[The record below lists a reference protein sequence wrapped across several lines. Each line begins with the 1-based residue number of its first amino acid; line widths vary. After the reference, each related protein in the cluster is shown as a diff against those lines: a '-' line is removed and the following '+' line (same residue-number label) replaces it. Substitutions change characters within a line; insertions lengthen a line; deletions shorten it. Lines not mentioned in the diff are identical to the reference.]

1 MSLQSLILPAGY
13 TARQDILETERAIKL
28 AKDTLERLLAERLR
42 LTRVSAPLFVRPETG
57 LNDDLNGVERP
68 VTFDVPDANATVA
81 IVHSLAK
88 WKRQALR
95 LYGFAEGTGLYTDM
109 NAIRRDEALDNL
121 HSVYVDQ
128 WDWEKIITPQTR
140 TADTLFAAV
149 RDIWQ
154 ALKDTQAALCAAFP
168 ALEAFLPEEVTFVT
182 SQELEDRWPD
192 KTPKEREHAICAEHH
207 TVFLMQIGGK
217 LRSGEKHDGR
227 APDYD
232 DWALNGDILMWN
244 PILERSFEIS
254 SMGIRVDEESM
265 ARQLKLAGC
274 EERAELPFHKM
285 LLNGELPLTI
295 GGGIGQSRLCM
306 LMIGTCHIGEVQ
318 ASIWDA
324 DTMKQC
330 EEAGII
336 LL

>member
-1 MSLQSLILPAGY
+1 M
-13 TARQDILETERAIKL
+13 
-28 AKDTLERLLAERLR
+28 
-42 LTRVSAPLFVRPETG
+42 
-57 LNDDLNGVERP
+57 
-68 VTFDVPDANATVA
+68 
-81 IVHSLAK
+81 VHSLAK
-88 WKRQALR
+88 WKRLALKR
-95 LYGFAEGTGLYTDM
+95 YGFHEGKGLYTDM
-109 NAIRRDEALDNL
+109 NAIRRDEEVDNL

-128 WDWEKIITPQTR
+128 WDWEKIISREDRNEAYLKATVR
-140 TADTLFAAV
+140 AIVAAV
-149 RDIWQ
+149 CETSD
-154 ALKDTQAALCAAFP
+154 ALNVAFP
-168 ALEAFLPEEVTFVT
+168 SLRMKLDREVYFVT
-182 SQELEDRWPD
+182 TQELEDRWPD

-285 LLNGELPLTI
+285 LLNGELPQTI

-306 LMIGTCHIGEVQ
+306 LMIGNCHIGEVQ

-324 DTMKQC
+324 ETMKQC

>member
-1 MSLQSLILPAGY
+1 MKSYIPAGY
-13 TARQDILETERAIKL
+13 QSLLSIYETQKAISLLK
-28 AKDTLERLLAERLR
+28 RLFEDRLGA
-42 LTRVSAPLFVRPETG
+42 LLNLYRVSAPLFVAEDSG
-57 LNDDLNGVERP
+57 LNDNLNGVERP
-68 VTFDVPDANATVA
+68 VSFDILRSSTRAEVVQ
-81 IVHSLAK
+81 SLAK
-88 WKRQALR
+88 WKRLALKR
-95 LYGFAEGTGLYTDM
+95 YDFHPGKGLYTDM
-109 NAIRRDEALDNL
+109 NAIRRDEDELDNL

-128 WDWEKIITPQTR
+128 WDWEKVIRPEERNLDYLHTT
-140 TADTLFAAV
+140 V
-149 RDIWQ
+149 RDIVRAICDTQDTMQAIYPQLQ
-154 ALKDTQAALCAAFP
+154 ALGKLNR
-168 ALEAFLPEEVTFVT
+168 EVRFVT
-182 SQELEDRWPD
+182 AQELEDRWPD
-192 KTPKEREHAICAEHH
+192 KTPKEREHAICTEHH

-285 LLNGELPLTI
+285 LLNGELPQTI

-306 LMIGTCHIGEVQ
+306 LMIGNCHIGEVQ

-324 DTMKQC
+324 ETMKKC